1 MKKAVKLLKNPT
13 ILLIIGIFISL
24 SILGVRVVLQED
36 KFVTVEIIASGG
48 NWWETIPKVPDWL
61 GDAISPGAIEYSA
74 GNKKLVEVLE
84 VRRYDEEQNR
94 ILWIKVKLL
103 VTPDK
108 NSGGWRFRQ
117 MPLNIGSTLTI
128 EPNSVKLVGSIIAIE
143 GSGRAEEYRYIMITV
158 RLYDEFPWYAD
169 AIKPG
174 DKYIGDQD
182 RIIAEI
188 LDKKVEFAETVVNT
202 ADGRVL
208 ERRNPLK
215 KDITLTLKIEVADRN
230 GTFYFNHVQPVKIG
244 NILWVPTDR
253 ININEAKIIG
263 IEEIQENR

>member
-24 SILGVRVVLQED
+24 SILGIRVVLQED
-36 KFVTVEIIASGG
+36 KFIIVEIIASGG
-48 NWWETIPKVPDWL
+48 DWWQTLPKVPDWL
-61 GDAISPGAIEYSA
+61 GDAVSPGNIEYSA
-74 GNKKLVEVLE
+74 GGKKLVEVLDT
-84 VRRYDEEQNR
+84 RKYDEEQNR
-94 ILWIKVKLL
+94 ILWIKAKLL

-108 NSGGWRFRQ
+108 NNGGWRFRQ
-117 MPLNIGSTLTI
+117 MPLDIGSTLTI
-128 EPNSVKLVGSIIAIE
+128 EPNSIKLVGSIIAIE
-143 GSGRAEEYRYIMITV
+143 GSGRAEEYKYIMITV

-174 DKYIGDQD
+174 DKYIDDQD

-188 LDKKVEFAETVVNT
+188 LDKKVEFAEIAVNT

-208 ERRNPLK
+208 ERKNPLK
-215 KDITLTLKIEVADRN
+215 RDITLTLKIEVADRN
-230 GTFYFNHVQPVKIG
+230 GTFYFNHVQPVKID
-244 NILWVPTDR
+244 NALWIPTKR
-253 ININEAKIIG
+253 INIHEANVIS